1 MKVGHPG
8 RAAPNGVVSSLTRRA
23 RPLRS
28 GFAAGADTVR
38 GSIIG
43 LPAKIASVGHPG
55 QQCAGIPFSG
65 SVTLIA

>member
-1 MKVGHPG
+1 MMPPADQVPG
-8 RAAPNGVVSSLTRRA
+8 TKPGTRWAGVQPRLAQIVQNPDRR
-23 RPLRS
+23 
-28 GFAAGADTVR
+28 
-38 GSIIG
+38 SIIG